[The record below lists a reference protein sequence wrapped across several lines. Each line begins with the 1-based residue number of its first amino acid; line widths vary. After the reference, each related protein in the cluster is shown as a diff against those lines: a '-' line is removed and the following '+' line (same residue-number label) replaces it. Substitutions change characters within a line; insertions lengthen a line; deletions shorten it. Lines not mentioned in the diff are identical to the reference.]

1 MAVRGPAAA
10 PPAPRSEGVGKP
22 SSRSF
27 VALAASTFAFAI
39 GVAVWLMN
47 GVLITFLDGAGIME
61 FDQVQLGWLIG
72 APVLTGA
79 LLRLPAGM
87 ITDRFGGRPV
97 FTVLLLL
104 AAVAA
109 YLTSFADGFV
119 ELLLGGLGF
128 GVAGATF
135 AVGVAYVSL
144 WFPANWQGTALGIF
158 GAGNAGAV
166 LTAMLGPALLA
177 ALTRQGTNLE
187 GWRAFPR
194 VYAAVTLLTAIAFWL
209 VTQNRRPAQGAAR
222 RLVQRL
228 QPLADVR
235 VWRCGLYY
243 FFAYGGFIALSQWLI
258 PYYVNLYTMSLAA
271 AGFMASFFSL
281 PAAAVRI
288 AGGWLADRF
297 TPRTVLVAS
306 FGACLVLLPLLFPP
320 RMDVQT
326 PGPGI
331 TAKRSGVVREV
342 GPTAVH
348 VGGDAYYYDP
358 TSAGT
363 RVEFGPAT
371 AAEHPTALLPRS
383 TLVQQPVVAVGDE
396 VVAGQL
402 LVQGTTHI
410 YFQANVWVMTALVVL
425 LAVAM
430 GFAAGAV
437 YAQIPGDFAGD
448 VGTVGGIVGVLGAL
462 GGFVTPIAFG
472 YLLQASGIWT
482 SSWMF
487 LFLLALAG
495 LVWLQL
501 SGRRSKTASR
511 PG

>member
-1 MAVRGPAAA
+1 V
-10 PPAPRSEGVGKP
+10 KP
-22 SSRSF
+22 SPGAF

-39 GVAVWLMN
+39 CVAVWLMN

-97 FTVLLLL
+97 FTVLLLMT
-104 AAVAA
+104 AVAA
-109 YLTSFADGFV
+109 YLTSFADGFAG
-119 ELLLGGLGF
+119 LLLGGLGF

-166 LTAMLGPALLA
+166 LTAMLGPALLD
-177 ALTRQGTNLE
+177 ALTRQGTYLE

-194 VYAAVTLLTAIAFWL
+194 VYAAVTLVTAIGFWL
-209 VTQNRRPAQGAAR
+209 VTKNRRPVQGAAR
-222 RLVQRL
+222 RLVERL
-228 QPLADVR
+228 RPLADVR
-235 VWRCGLYY
+235 VWRYGLYY

-297 TPRTVLVAS
+297 TPRTVMVAS
-306 FGACLVLLPLLFPP
+306 FGASLVLLVLLFPP

-331 TAKRSGVVREV
+331 TAQRGGVVREV

-348 VGGDAYYYDP
+348 VGGDRYAFEP
-358 TSAGT
+358 ASGGA
-363 RVEFGPAT
+363 RVEFGPA
-371 AAEHPTALLPRS
+371 AAVHPTALLPRS

-410 YFQANVWVMTALVVL
+410 YFQANVWVMTGLVVL

-437 YAQIPGDFAGD
+437 YAQIPADFAGD

-495 LVWLQL
+495 LVWMQL
-501 SGRRSKTASR
+501 SGRRSRAASR

>member
-1 MAVRGPAAA
+1 MR
-10 PPAPRSEGVGKP
+10 P

-27 VALAASTFAFAI
+27 VALGAATGAFAI
-39 GVAVWLMN
+39 CVAVWLMN
-47 GVLITFLDGAGIME
+47 GVLVTFVDGNGIIE
-61 FDQVQLGWLIG
+61 LSQVQLGWLIG

-87 ITDRFGGRPV
+87 LTDRFGGRPV
-97 FTVLLLL
+97 FTLLMLVT
-104 AAVAA
+104 AVAA
-109 YLTSFADGFV
+109 FFTSYADSFV
-119 ELLLGGLGF
+119 GLLLGGLGF

-135 AVGVAYVSL
+135 AVGVAYASV

-166 LTAMLGPALLA
+166 LTAMLGPALLD
-177 ALTRQGTNLE
+177 ALTRQGTDLE
-187 GWRAFPR
+187 GWRNFPR
-194 VYAAVTLLTAIAFWL
+194 VYAAVMLVTAIVFWA
-209 VTQNRRPAQGAAR
+209 VTQNRRPEQSSQK
-222 RLVQRL
+222 RLSQRL
-228 QPLADVR
+228 RPLADVR
-235 VWRCGLYY
+235 VWRYGLYY
-243 FFAYGGFIALSQWLI
+243 FFAYGGFVALSQWLI

-288 AGGWLADRF
+288 IGGWLSDKL
-297 TPRTVLVAS
+297 TPRTVLIGS
-306 FGACLVLLPLLFPP
+306 FTACLVLLALLFPP

-331 TAKRSGVVREV
+331 SADRAGVVREV
-342 GPTAVH
+342 T
-348 VGGDAYYYDP
+348 
-358 TSAGT
+358 
-363 RVEFGPAT
+363 EFGVRVDDDLYSFTPESGGVRIRLGPE
-371 AAEHPTALLPRS
+371 AAEEPTALLPRS
-383 TLVQQPVVAVGDE
+383 SLVQQPVVGVGDE

-437 YAQIPGDFAGD
+437 YAQIPADFASD

-462 GGFVTPIAFG
+462 GGFFTPIIFG
-472 YLLQASGIWT
+472 YLLEGTGIWT

-487 LFLLALAG
+487 MFVLALAG
-495 LVWLQL
+495 LAWMHL
-501 SGRRSKTASR
+501 SGRRTTSADR
-511 PG
+511 RD